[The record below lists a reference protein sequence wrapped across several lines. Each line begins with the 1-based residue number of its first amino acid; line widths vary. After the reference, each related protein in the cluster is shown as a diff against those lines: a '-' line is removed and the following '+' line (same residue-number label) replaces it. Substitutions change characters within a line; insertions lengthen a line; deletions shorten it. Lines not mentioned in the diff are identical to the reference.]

1 MRNRPDGTYTVA
13 IRPHHMRPVAGG
25 GTVAPVA
32 HGGTVA
38 PLDGKVLIAELSG
51 SESVIHFAHG
61 PLTWVSQSHGVRPI
75 EVGATAR
82 FELDI
87 GQCMYFAPDGT
98 LVAP

>member
-1 MRNRPDGTYTVA
+1 MRARPDGTYTVA
-13 IRPHHMRPVAGG
+13 IRPHHIRPLAGG
-25 GTVAPVA
+25 TAA
-32 HGGTVA
+32 A

-82 FELDI
+82 FDLDT
-87 GQCMYFAPDGT
+87 GQCMYFDPDGR